1 MSTSPGAAGVLVFV
15 QDSEMSRLA
24 PLIAEMNASG
34 QVSDEVMQLYCVRPT
49 RDATRALSLTL
60 QAEPALAHLEQ
71 IQRLKPNNSL
81 RDLTAPWRLAPDF
94 TSTHHLLVGLETVT
108 AALRDRYPHPNLT
121 LQAGKIEAGE
131 SPVEAAVR
139 ELHEEARVS
148 CRQVYGPP
156 VMLMGKGMFMYHVV
170 ITPETALH
178 LHNSTLYV
186 GFTPLE
192 LGIE

>member
-1 MSTSPGAAGVLVFV
+1 MSKGPGAAGVLVFV
-15 QDSEMSRLA
+15 ADSELPRFEALVTE
-24 PLIAEMNASG
+24 LNASG
-34 QVSDEVMQLYCVRPT
+34 QVSDEVMQLYFVRPT
-49 RDATRALSLTL
+49 RDATRALSLVL
-60 QAEPALAHLEQ
+60 QEQKGLQHLEQ

-81 RDLTAPWRLAPDF
+81 RDLTAPWRLAPEF

-108 AALRDRYPHPNLT
+108 AELRSRYPHPNLT

-139 ELHEEARVS
+139 ELHEEARV
-148 CRQVYGPP
+148 CCKQVHGPP
-156 VMLMGKGMFMYHVV
+156 VMLMSKGMFMYYVV
-170 ITPETALH
+170 VTPYTPLH
-178 LHNSTLYV
+178 LLNNTLYI